1 MSAQDTW
8 KFGCL
13 RTCGDVTQR
22 THASVCGFHFFDNLM
37 ETSLLLKISLC
48 FSPASSTV
56 SNRSLLGYI
65 RVINKPP
72 NDIFALEKQKII
84 FMAGKLGNPISQ
96 RIIGF

>member
-1 MSAQDTW
+1 MPR
-8 KFGCL
+8 F
-13 RTCGDVTQR
+13 V
-22 THASVCGFHFFDNLM
+22 FHFPGNLI
-37 ETSLLLKISLC
+37 EISLPLKTSLCCS
-48 FSPASSTV
+48 ASSAAF
-56 SNRSLLGYI
+56 NRSLLGYI